1 MTNPKWFLLRH
12 FFARHWKSF
21 LLEVAIAFLVIVL
34 AFAVTLW
41 IAIEI
46 EQGSDKD
53 PQRYTV
59 HFDGIDYQD
68 LERDFHGLSR
78 SRSEYKTKAG
88 KRIEF
93 HGNFYEVEQ

>member
-1 MTNPKWFLLRH
+1 MRF
-12 FFARHWKSF
+12 
-21 LLEVAIAFLVIVL
+21 EVIDYIGAAWICFVLVVWGACL
-34 AFAVTLW
+34 VKLT
-41 IAIEI
+41 EPYYS
-46 EQGSDKD
+46 ESRD

-59 HFDGIDYQD
+59 RFDGIDYQD
-68 LERDFHGLSR
+68 LTRDFHGLSR

>member
-1 MTNPKWFLLRH
+1 MRKELILIF
-12 FFARHWKSF
+12 
-21 LLEVAIAFLVIVL
+21 
-34 AFAVTLW
+34 AFAAALALCGEVSRYFET
-41 IAIEI
+41 EPS
-46 EQGSDKD
+46 E

>member
-1 MTNPKWFLLRH
+1 VKR
-12 FFARHWKSF
+12 K
-21 LLEVAIAFLVIVL
+21 AIDYIGASVL
-34 AFAVTLW
+34 FII
-41 IAIEI
+41 IAAGI
-46 EQGSDKD
+46 GSTSLKLAESYYAEPSD

-68 LERDFHGLSR
+68 LTRIGSFSHSM
-78 SRSEYKTKAG
+78 SYKTKAG

>member
-1 MTNPKWFLLRH
+1 MK
-12 FFARHWKSF
+12 
-21 LLEVAIAFLVIVL
+21 EVPIETAFWSVL
-34 AFAVTLW
+34 
-41 IAIEI
+41 IAICLTI
-46 EQGSDKD
+46 GCCAAFDKYTTASRSE

-68 LERDFHGLSR
+68 LTRVGLS
-78 SRSEYKTKAG
+78 SEFRVYKTKAG

>member
-1 MTNPKWFLLRH
+1 MKVVPIETVFYSVSAAILLTIC
-12 FFARHWKSF
+12 FCALFDTY
-21 LLEVAIAFLVIVL
+21 IV
-34 AFAVTLW
+34 
-41 IAIEI
+41 
-46 EQGSDKD
+46 SSN

-68 LERDFHGLSR
+68 LTRDYHGLSR
-78 SRSEYKTKAG
+78 SRAAYQTKAG

>member
-1 MTNPKWFLLRH
+1 MKEVPIETVFYSVW
-12 FFARHWKSF
+12 
-21 LLEVAIAFLVIVL
+21 VAICLTIACCAAFDKY
-34 AFAVTLW
+34 TT
-41 IAIEI
+41 
-46 EQGSDKD
+46 GSQPID

-68 LERDFHGLSR
+68 LTRLGWDDEIR
-78 SRSEYKTKAG
+78 SYKTKAG

>member
-1 MTNPKWFLLRH
+1 VKF
-12 FFARHWKSF
+12 
-21 LLEVAIAFLVIVL
+21 EVIDYIGAAWVCIVL
-34 AFAVTLW
+34 VVLVAYLIRLTDPYY
-41 IAIEI
+41 
-46 EQGSDKD
+46 GDSD

-68 LERDFHGLSR
+68 LTRLGWDDEIR
-78 SRSEYKTKAG
+78 SYKTKAG

>member
-1 MTNPKWFLLRH
+1 MK
-12 FFARHWKSF
+12 
-21 LLEVAIAFLVIVL
+21 LEVIDYIGAAWVCIVL
-34 AFAVTLW
+34 VVLVAYLIKLTEPYRA
-41 IAIEI
+41 
-46 EQGSDKD
+46 QPSD

-68 LERDFHGLSR
+68 LTRDFHGLSR
-78 SRSEYKTKAG
+78 SRAEYKTKAG

>member
-1 MTNPKWFLLRH
+1 MINPKRFLLRH
-12 FFARHWKSF
+12 FFARHWKPFFS
-21 LLEVAIAFLVIVL
+21 EVAIAFSVIAV

-46 EQGSDKD
+46 EQGSPND

-68 LERDFHGLSR
+68 LTRIGLS
-78 SRSEYKTKAG
+78 SEFRVYKTKAG

-93 HGNFYEVEQ
+93 HGSFYEVEQ